1 MNKITTSTVL
11 AVLFLGA
18 CQAPQPV
25 VVAPVQEVDHSARL
39 SQQSVDAVLW
49 QHASA
54 EAFQLYKQG
63 FALAQWK
70 LELNIMDLHEAER
83 NADPKLLSGKPM
95 AVIVDVDETMLD
107 NSPYELHLLRTGT
120 TYSPT
125 TWKEWTAK
133 ASAKALPGAVE
144 FARYARS
151 MECEVFYITNR
162 DTSER
167 EATLKNLNDL
177 GFPFADEEHL
187 MLMEGSSNKTSRRAS
202 VSATHEVMLLVGDQL
217 TDYDEVFKDR
227 SRNNGKDLTEGMMSD
242 LWRYFVL
249 LPDPMYGPWRDAIT
263 GKGSAEERLER
274 TRIFIEEN
282 GY

>member
-1 MNKITTSTVL
+1 MNRNNVYILPVALLLL
-11 AVLFLGA
+11 ACRG
-18 CQAPQPV
+18 PQPAV
-25 VVAPVQEVDHSARL
+25 VTPEPGPDHGTGL

-49 QHASA
+49 QNASA
-54 EAFQLYKQG
+54 EAYHLYKQG

-83 NADPKLLSGKPM
+83 NADPQLLSDKPM
-95 AVIVDVDETMLD
+95 AVIVDVDETILD
-107 NSPYELHLLRTGT
+107 NSPYELHLIRTGT
-120 TYSPT
+120 TFTPG

-133 ASAKALPGAVE
+133 ASAEALPGALE
-144 FARYARS
+144 FVRFARS

-162 DTSER
+162 DRSEQ

-187 MLMEGSSNKTSRRAS
+187 LPMSGSSDKTGRRAS
-202 VSATHEVMLLVGDQL
+202 VAATHQVMLMVGDQL

-227 SRNNGKDLTEGMMSD
+227 SRNHGKDLTEGMMSK

-249 LPDPMYGPWRDAIT
+249 LPNPMYGTWRDAIT
-263 GKGSAEERLER
+263 GKGRAEEKLER
-274 TRIFIEEN
+274 TRSFIEGN
-282 GY
+282 AY